1 MIAKIVKGQGFK
13 GVINY
18 ILDQAKGTDIL
29 DSNGVRLKS
38 QETIIQSFIS
48 QLELNPGLN
57 KPVGHIS
64 LDFSAQDKDKLTNEF
79 MVKIARNYM
88 AQMGINDTQYLIAR
102 HYDKEHPH
110 VHLVFNRIDNS
121 GNTIS
126 DKNDR
131 FRSGKICKELTR
143 KYELYFA
150 LGKENVKQHRLREP
164 DKTKYEIYNS
174 LKKIMPKCQNWEQII
189 QGLNDQN
196 IGVSFKYKGKSDE
209 IQGVIFNKNGYT
221 FNGSKVDRHFSYS
234 KINQQLQLKEQKF
247 MQVEHQN
254 NANNNFQNQILYT
267 ENAVNNLLYQLQKPS
282 NYKNDNDETAAIR
295 KFRKKKKN
303 DFRLRF

>member
-13 GVINY
+13 GVVNY
-18 ILDQAKGTDIL
+18 ILDQAKGTEIL

-38 QETIIQSFIS
+38 QDTIIQSFVS
-48 QLELNPGLN
+48 QLELNPRLT

-64 LDFSAQDKDKLTNEF
+64 LNFSVQDKDKLTNEF

-88 AQMGINDTQYLIAR
+88 EQMGISDTQYLIAR

-110 VHLVFNRIDNS
+110 IHLVFNRVDNN
-121 GNTIS
+121 GKTIS

-131 FRSGKICKELTR
+131 FRSGKICKEQTQ

-174 LKKIMPKCQNWEQII
+174 LKTIMPKCQNWDQII

-196 IGVSFKYKGKSDE
+196 IGVTFKYKGESDE
-209 IQGVIFNKNGYT
+209 IQGVIFDKNGYT
-221 FNGSKVDRHFSYS
+221 FNGSKVDRHSATPRLTS
-234 KINQQLQLKEQKF
+234 
-247 MQVEHQN
+247 
-254 NANNNFQNQILYT
+254 NF
-267 ENAVNNLLYQLQKPS
+267 K
-282 NYKNDNDETAAIR
+282 
-295 KFRKKKKN
+295 
-303 DFRLRF
+303 